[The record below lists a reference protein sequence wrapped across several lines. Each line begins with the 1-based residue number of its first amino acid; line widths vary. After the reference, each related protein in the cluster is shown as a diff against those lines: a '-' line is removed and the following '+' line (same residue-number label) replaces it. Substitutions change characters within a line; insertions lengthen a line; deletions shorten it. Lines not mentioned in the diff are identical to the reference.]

1 MVSFLKIYKY
11 CQVSIYLR
19 SIIHTKSSG
28 IRLNIFAF
36 SLPERLS
43 TLTFS
48 SWNICK
54 HFCFLYIFIG
64 IHMFV
69 NIHDAWMRN
78 VRVFGSSL
86 HLIHF
91 NDMWRRAR
99 AKHNSEVSNGWHQPV
114 PRTNTRKTVCTL
126 SAQKAPIPSKFLF
139 TIK

>member
-99 AKHNSEVSNGWHQPV
+99 ATLKFQ
-114 PRTNTRKTVCTL
+114 TVGI
-126 SAQKAPIPSKFLF
+126 SWGREQIPGRQFALF
-139 TIK
+139 PL